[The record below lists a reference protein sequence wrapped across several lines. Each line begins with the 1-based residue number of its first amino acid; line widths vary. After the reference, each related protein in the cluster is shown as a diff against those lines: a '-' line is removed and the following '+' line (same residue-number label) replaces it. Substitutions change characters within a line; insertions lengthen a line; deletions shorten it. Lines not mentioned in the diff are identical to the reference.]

1 MTSNIQP
8 NPNPANTG
16 GNPASK
22 VSRRPNLKPEAGTSW
37 FTVKPTGDTYGP
49 CSLEIN
55 IETIGVLG
63 QEEQPGHIKAFCD
76 GFGDLAATCIVT
88 GYGVK
93 SGVWTVSMDL
103 ASEKAGAT
111 KELVNSVSAALTPYF
126 QTSQILQR
134 QHGFG
139 KAKCRV
145 LEGAVTRFTS
155 NRNNTARRRNFS
167 AVFCRSTSGSYD
179 RISVAKVPAQLRHS
193 M

>member
-1 MTSNIQP
+1 MTSITQP
-8 NPNPANTG
+8 NPNPVTAGTTTTG
-16 GNPASK
+16 TG
-22 VSRRPNLKPEAGTSW
+22 SRKPYLKPEAGTSW
-37 FTVKPTGDTYGP
+37 FTVRPVEDIYGP
-49 CSLEIN
+49 CSLEIS

-63 QEEQPGHIKAFCD
+63 QEEQQGHIKAFCD

-126 QTSQILQR
+126 QTSAILQR

-139 KAKCRV
+139 TAKCRV
-145 LEGAVTRFTS
+145 LEGAVTRFT
-155 NRNNTARRRNFS
+155 NELN
-167 AVFCRSTSGSYD
+167 
-179 RISVAKVPAQLRHS
+179 
-193 M
+193 

>member
-1 MTSNIQP
+1 MTSNSQS
-8 NPNPANTG
+8 NPNAATTSD
-16 GNPASK
+16 NPT
-22 VSRRPNLKPEAGTSW
+22 VTTVRRPHLKPEAGTSW
-37 FTVKPTGDTYGP
+37 FTVKPTDNIYGP

-55 IETIGVLG
+55 IETVGVLG
-63 QEEQPGHIKAFCD
+63 QEEQSGHIKAFCD

-111 KELVNSVSAALTPYF
+111 REFVDSVSAVLTPYF
-126 QTSQILQR
+126 QASAILQR

-145 LEGAVTRFTS
+145 LEGAVTRFVDDL
-155 NRNNTARRRNFS
+155 N
-167 AVFCRSTSGSYD
+167 
-179 RISVAKVPAQLRHS
+179 
-193 M
+193 

>member
-8 NPNPANTG
+8 NPNPAPTG
-16 GNPASK
+16 DNPTGTT
-22 VSRRPNLKPEAGTSW
+22 SRRAHLKPEAGTSW
-37 FTVKPTGDTYGP
+37 FTVKPTDNIYGP
-49 CSLEIN
+49 CSLEIT

-103 ASEKAGAT
+103 ASDKAGAT
-111 KELVNSVSAALTPYF
+111 RGFVDSVSAVLTPYF
-126 QTSQILQR
+126 QASAILQR

-145 LEGAVTRFTS
+145 LQGAVPRFT
-155 NRNNTARRRNFS
+155 N
-167 AVFCRSTSGSYD
+167 
-179 RISVAKVPAQLRHS
+179 QLN
-193 M
+193 

>member
-8 NPNPANTG
+8 NPNPAPTG
-16 GNPASK
+16 GNPTGTT
-22 VSRRPNLKPEAGTSW
+22 SRRPHLKPEAGMSW
-37 FTVKPTGDTYGP
+37 FTVKPTGNIYGP
-49 CSLEIN
+49 CSLEIT

-63 QEEQPGHIKAFCD
+63 QEGQPGYIKAFCD

-111 KELVNSVSAALTPYF
+111 KELVHSVSAALTPYF
-126 QTSQILQR
+126 QTSAILQR

-139 KAKCRV
+139 KARCRV
-145 LEGAVTRFTS
+145 LEGGATRFFDEL
-155 NRNNTARRRNFS
+155 N
-167 AVFCRSTSGSYD
+167 
-179 RISVAKVPAQLRHS
+179 
-193 M
+193 